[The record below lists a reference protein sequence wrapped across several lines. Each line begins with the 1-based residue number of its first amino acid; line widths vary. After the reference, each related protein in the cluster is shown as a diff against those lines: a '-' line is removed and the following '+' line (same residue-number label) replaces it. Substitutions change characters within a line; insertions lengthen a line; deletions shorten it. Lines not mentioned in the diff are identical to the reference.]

1 MAKTKKKMSKSDV
14 QAVFKVARKKAL
26 AKAKPFT
33 KKFGDEFSK
42 AFKVEKKRR
51 GFA

>member
-1 MAKTKKKMSKSDV
+1 MSKSDV

-26 AKAKPFT
+26 ASGTKPFT
-33 KKFGDEFSK
+33 KAFGTKFSK
-42 AFKVEKKRR
+42 EFKAEKKRR